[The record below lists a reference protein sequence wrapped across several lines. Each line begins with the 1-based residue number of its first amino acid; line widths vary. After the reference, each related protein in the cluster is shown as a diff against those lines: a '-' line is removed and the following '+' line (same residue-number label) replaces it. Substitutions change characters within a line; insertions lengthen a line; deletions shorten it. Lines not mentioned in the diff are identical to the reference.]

1 MLKKALKILEI
12 LKYFVFLGLMN
23 YVSIEDIQ
31 GIKTAIL
38 MFILVV
44 GLEMVA
50 RVECKEFEI

>member
-1 MLKKALKILEI
+1 MLKKTLKILEI

-31 GIKTAIL
+31 GIKTTIL

-50 RVECKEFEI
+50 RVECKDFEI